1 MIWICSINI
10 QAEGILVQ
18 AVSQPNKLIVTSPY
32 TGSLSSKT
40 HAVGL
45 QREIK
50 SIDES
55 HRSSRW
61 RWRRRKNQSH
71 YTYVYTDLI
80 VDVFVPEVIFN
91 DPRIPN
97 TNADKLLQNS
107 KQRKGDCKD
116 ARLRFKWTQDT
127 FQQNQFHLD
136 HNLESSR
143 TWSRM
148 YKKKLQRYKDE
159 YYIWIYVYNIY
170 KDGNADKLR
179 RAERV

>member
-1 MIWICSINI
+1 MNHT
-10 QAEGILVQ
+10 GVQ
-18 AVSQPNKLIVTSPY
+18 
-32 TGSLSSKT
+32 
-40 HAVGL
+40 
-45 QREIK
+45 
-50 SIDES
+50 DEDDEEE
-55 HRSSRW
+55 
-61 RWRRRKNQSH
+61 KNQSH

-148 YKKKLQRYKDE
+148 YKKKAAKVQR
-159 YYIWIYVYNIY
+159 WILYMNICI
-170 KDGNADKLR
+170 
-179 RAERV
+179 